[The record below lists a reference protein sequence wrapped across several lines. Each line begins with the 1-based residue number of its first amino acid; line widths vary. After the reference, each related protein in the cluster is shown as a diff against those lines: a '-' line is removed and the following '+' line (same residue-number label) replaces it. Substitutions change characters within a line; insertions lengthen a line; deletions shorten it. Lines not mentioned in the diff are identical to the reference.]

1 MLPYPMTGTH
11 FIAKVPSFLV
21 IPEVRPGIEGAAN
34 WTKPSVDALLGL
46 NLGNSGNRTALGR
59 LKRYDWRKIAKST
72 RKNVRNPSVR
82 FLLTAFSFVVH

>member
-1 MLPYPMTGTH
+1 MLPYPMTETH

-46 NLGNSGNRTALGR
+46 T
-59 LKRYDWRKIAKST
+59 
-72 RKNVRNPSVR
+72 
-82 FLLTAFSFVVH
+82 